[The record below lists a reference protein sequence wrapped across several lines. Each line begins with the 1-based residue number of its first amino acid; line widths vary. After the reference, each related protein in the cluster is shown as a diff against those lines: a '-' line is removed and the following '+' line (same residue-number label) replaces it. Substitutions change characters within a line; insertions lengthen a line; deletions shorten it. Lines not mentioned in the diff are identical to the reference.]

1 MGSIEIIK
9 PVSTV
14 LSIAVNKSQQHQD
27 KNSLERREWN
37 LGPLREKQECHP
49 FVLSPRLG
57 NLLFAIMSEELRSR
71 VFEQLFTEQG
81 SWVESQ
87 L

>member
-1 MGSIEIIK
+1 MGSIDIIK
-9 PVSTV
+9 PMSTV
-14 LSIAVNKSQQHQD
+14 LSSAVNKSQQHQD
-27 KNSLERREWN
+27 KNSLERRELN
-37 LGPLREKQECHP
+37 LGPLGEKQECHP

-57 NLLFAIMSEELRSR
+57 NLLFAIMPEELWSG

-81 SWVESQ
+81 SWVQSQ